1 MACLLIGSCGDRSRA
16 IAREISKDLQ
26 SSLPPS
32 PSCVAASRF
41 VSRSSRLPSC
51 RLLRSRVFAWTGSP
65 SPSSLSLL
73 SSSLA
78 CGEAAS
84 GGAPVVLEELDACP
98 GVGAGIC
105 IAPRTPGCSPLSSS
119 SSLCGG
125 SCKGSSSGVSSS
137 SVCRRRS
144 SVSPAAGTAGS
155 RVEPPARRLPSRLRT
170 SGALH
175 SPSIFVCVL
184 CVAGRLY
191 RQPGQL

>member
-1 MACLLIGSCGDRSRA
+1 MACLLMGSCGDRSRA
-16 IAREISKDLQ
+16 IAREMSKDLQ

-51 RLLRSRVFAWTGSP
+51 RLLRSRVFAWTGPP

-105 IAPRTPGCSPLSSS
+105 IAPGTPGCAPLSSS

-125 SCKGSSSGVSSS
+125 SCKGSSSGASSS

-144 SVSPAAGTAGS
+144 SGSPAAGTAGS
-155 RVEPPARRLPSRLRT
+155 RIEPPARRLPSLLHT

-175 SPSIFVCVL
+175 SPSMFVCDL
-184 CVAGRLY
+184 CVAGRLA

>member
-1 MACLLIGSCGDRSRA
+1 MRQPCITDGTSLIACEGTPAAMKSCCICCIVAWYHLMWRRLMACLLMGSCGERSRA

-51 RLLRSRVFAWTGSP
+51 RLLRSRVFAWTVSPSWTGSP

-84 GGAPVVLEELDACP
+84 GGAPVVLEELEVPRAFGQVLEMALLNHQFLQCP
-98 GVGAGIC
+98 QQC
-105 IAPRTPGCSPLSSS
+105 
-119 SSLCGG
+119 
-125 SCKGSSSGVSSS
+125 CK
-137 SVCRRRS
+137 
-144 SVSPAAGTAGS
+144 T
-155 RVEPPARRLPSRLRT
+155 RLT
-170 SGALH
+170 MLH
-175 SPSIFVCVL
+175 N
-184 CVAGRLY
+184 
-191 RQPGQL
+191 